1 MLFATHFKEIAS
13 AFDGRPGF
21 ANLHLHTQVKN
32 DQIIAMSYQL
42 KDGVVSEDHYGPPH
56 PFHTDLQLGIRLA
69 KLSTLPDSV
78 ITRATQVSGILT
90 ARARQRNLSSRA
102 HILTERR
109 RLILQLH
116 ETLRQAA
123 GGSMDDEGLARWLQR
138 VQSRFVDDFDSL
150 E

>member
-1 MLFATHFKEIAS
+1 M
-13 AFDGRPGF
+13 
-21 ANLHLHTQVKN
+21 
-32 DQIIAMSYQL
+32 
-42 KDGVVSEDHYGPPH
+42 
-56 PFHTDLQLGIRLA
+56 
-69 KLSTLPDSV
+69 
-78 ITRATQVSGILT
+78 ITRATQVSDTLT
-90 ARARQRNLSSRA
+90 ARARQRNLSSTA